1 MLTCRAEVTMLRG
14 GQGGLVCLRI
24 QGMFV
29 VRSLF
34 SRNYLKTT
42 VQRVVADTVEGLS
55 IRTVPDKYSVSPPF
69 VSKITRWWIQE
80 GNVFLRRSGL
90 NNGYN
95 YMPLPQ
101 WNISTNLLDS
111 NVFKSCIKNVSLS
124 CVEVNTR

>member
-1 MLTCRAEVTMLRG
+1 MLRG

-55 IRTVPDKYSVSPPF
+55 IRTVP
-69 VSKITRWWIQE
+69 INI
-80 GNVFLRRSGL
+80 
-90 NNGYN
+90 
-95 YMPLPQ
+95 PLARHLYQ
-101 WNISTNLLDS
+101 
-111 NVFKSCIKNVSLS
+111 
-124 CVEVNTR
+124 R